1 MSAVAGEE
9 LRDGG
14 INKLGAIVGLHGND
28 REVELCACKGNEVA
42 ERVGRVRF
50 PTKRKH
56 PHVVREVV
64 NNNKIVLKTRIT
76 KNRRC
81 PQITMN

>member
-1 MSAVAGEE
+1 MAGEE
-9 LRDGG
+9 LHDGG

-28 REVELCACKGNEVA
+28 REVELCAFKGNEVD

-50 PTKRKH
+50 PMKRKR
-56 PHVVREVV
+56 PHVMGEVI
-64 NNNKIVLKTRIT
+64 NNNKVVLKTRIT